1 MVLRLQDWAGSGGRA
16 TGRVL
21 THAEAAGEK
30 ALRGGTKLQVKD
42 RALPCVLSC
51 LFICGEEYS

>member
-1 MVLRLQDWAGSGGRA
+1 MALRLQEWTGSGGTG

-21 THAEAAGEK
+21 PHAEAAGEK
-30 ALRGGTKLQVKD
+30 ALGGGTKLQVKE